1 MFAFLLFTANKS
13 NSSIQFLGESLARQS
28 DFQFFLTFKRKL
40 RSYCPIIT
48 IYTGIETFFQAS
60 ARSTPVH
67 LSSATRERLW
77 ARSTGQTTTT
87 ASSSGTSGGPTTS
100 IGHNGQFEEI
110 YKSLNI
116 FLSLFKKRKTVK
128 TSPYFV

>member
-1 MFAFLLFTANKS
+1 MQSTLDFSRKKS
-13 NSSIQFLGESLARQS
+13 KC
-28 DFQFFLTFKRKL
+28 TKTKRKL
-40 RSYCPIIT
+40 KAYCSIND

-100 IGHNGQFEEI
+100 IGHNGQFNEI
-110 YKSLNI
+110 LQV
-116 FLSLFKKRKTVK
+116 FKQ
-128 TSPYFV
+128 FF

>member
-1 MFAFLLFTANKS
+1 MIKA
-13 NSSIQFLGESLARQS
+13 
-28 DFQFFLTFKRKL
+28 
-40 RSYCPIIT
+40 YCPIIT

-100 IGHNGQFEEI
+100 IGHNGQFDEI
-110 YKSLNI
+110 LQVFKP
-116 FLSLFKKRKTVK
+116 FFFDGLF
-128 TSPYFV
+128 

>member
-1 MFAFLLFTANKS
+1 M
-13 NSSIQFLGESLARQS
+13 
-28 DFQFFLTFKRKL
+28 TFKRTIKA
-40 RSYCPIIT
+40 YCPIIT

-100 IGHNGQFEEI
+100 IGHNGQFDEI
-110 YKSLNI
+110 LQVFKQS
-116 FLSLFKKRKTVK
+116 FLIVFFILKKNPFLKNKKHSRCTLISIK
-128 TSPYFV
+128 

>member
-1 MFAFLLFTANKS
+1 MIKA
-13 NSSIQFLGESLARQS
+13 
-28 DFQFFLTFKRKL
+28 
-40 RSYCPIIT
+40 YCPIIT

-100 IGHNGQFEEI
+100 IGHNGQFDEI
-110 YKSLNI
+110 LQVFKPFFLMVFFKDKSISEKQN
-116 FLSLFKKRKTVK
+116 KKTV
-128 TSPYFV
+128 PDAP